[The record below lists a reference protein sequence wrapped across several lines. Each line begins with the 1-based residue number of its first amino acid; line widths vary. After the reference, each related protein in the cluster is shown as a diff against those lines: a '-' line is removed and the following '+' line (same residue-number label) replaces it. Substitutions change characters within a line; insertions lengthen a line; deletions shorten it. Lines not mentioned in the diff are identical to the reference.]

1 MTADSR
7 TGVKTYWKA
16 TLIGPDGEVKFDGPI
31 IPNTLSKYG
40 IDAMHLA
47 ILSPSSRPAVFQYIA
62 IGTNNTAESRDHS
75 ALLGEV
81 HRMAATETDHE
92 TDTILTTLR
101 ASFGP
106 GEGVGTIY
114 EAGLFNASSG
124 GTMLARS
131 LLTVTGKGAL
141 DTLNIEVQF
150 KLDEVED
157 L

>member
-1 MTADSR
+1 MSTEAR

-16 TLIGPDGEVKFDGPI
+16 TLIGPDGKVKYESPV
-31 IPNTLSKYG
+31 IPNKMSKFG

-47 ILSPSSRPAVFQYIA
+47 ILSPSSRPPVFQYIA

-81 HRMAATETDHE
+81 HRMAASETTHDS
-92 TDTILTTLR
+92 DTILTTLR

-106 GEGVGTIY
+106 GEGTGTIY